1 MKIAVG
7 FSLLATVFALVH
19 AAPAFADTFGTGSN
33 QFTIDFVT
41 IGNPNNPPDLTGDP
55 VNAGSVP
62 YSYRIGKFE
71 ISADMVHKA
80 AVEGDEGVYGG
91 QLGLNKPV
99 TGITWD
105 TAARFVNWLNT
116 SSGYTPAYKFNGSN
130 FELWQPGDFGFDS
143 ENLFRNSEAFY
154 FLPSEDEWY
163 KAAYYDPAAGIYYD
177 YPTGRDTVPDGIDS
191 PEDRQFEVVFDD
203 GFLQQWPNDITNVG
217 VLSPY
222 GTAGQGG
229 NVWEMLETEFDLV
242 NDLTFG
248 RRSIRG
254 GPWTTFVPDYMRS
267 SSREWHN
274 PQGSVSQT
282 IGFRVA
288 SVATI
293 PEPRCA
299 FLCIPGLV
307 GLAWKRQ
314 RVRRLRNAKD
324 ADTCRQ

>member
-1 MKIAVG
+1 MKILVGSFFLAAALFVVSPPVAV
-7 FSLLATVFALVH
+7 
-19 AAPAFADTFGTGSN
+19 ADIFGTGAN

-41 IGNPNNPPDLTGDP
+41 IGNPNNPPDPTGDP
-55 VNAGSVP
+55 TNAGSVP
-62 YSYRIGKFE
+62 YVYRMGKFE
-71 ISADMVHKA
+71 ISADMTYKA
-80 AVEGDEGVYGG
+80 SIEGQSNYGG
-91 QLGLNKPV
+91 QSGLNRPV

-116 SSGYTPAYKFNGSN
+116 SSGYTPAYKFNDGS
-130 FELWQPGDFGFDS
+130 FELWQPTDVGFNPN
-143 ENLFRNSEAFY
+143 NLFRNSKAYY

-163 KAAYYDPAAGIYYD
+163 KAAYYDPAAGLYYD
-177 YPTGRDTVPDGIDS
+177 FPTGSNSVPDGIDS
-191 PEDRQFEVVFDD
+191 PGDEEFEVVFDD
-203 GFLQQWPNDITNVG
+203 GFHQQWPNDITNVG

-267 SSREWHN
+267 TSREWHN
-274 PQGSVSQT
+274 PQASVSQT

-288 SVATI
+288 SGAPI
-293 PEPRCA
+293 PEPSSVAVCLIGGL
-299 FLCIPGLV
+299 FLLSN
-307 GLAWKRQ
+307 
-314 RVRRLRNAKD
+314 VRLQHR
-324 ADTCRQ
+324 